1 MNKNIVSILGSWLG
15 LVIFLWLCLFVAIN
29 AFYVVDE
36 TEQVVITQ
44 FGKPIGRPITEAGL
58 HMKLPFIQQVNS
70 FDRRVLEWDG
80 DADQIPTKD
89 KRYIW
94 VDTTAR
100 WKISDALKFYK
111 SVQDTRNAQSRLDD
125 IIDSVVRTEIN
136 NSRLIEIVRTT
147 NRVLDEARAGK
158 DDVRFSKSERISRGR
173 EEIRQKIFQEAKT
186 MVADLGIELIDVQIK
201 RVNYVEEVRRK
212 VYERM
217 KAERKRAAEEYRSQ
231 GRGEQAKIQGQMERE
246 LKQIRSQAYKEAE
259 EIKGEAEAKAL
270 KIYADAYSKGAEF
283 YDFIKS
289 LDTYKKI
296 ADTNTTLILTTSS
309 EYLKFFNSDKIGE

>member
-1 MNKNIVSILGSWLG
+1 MKDMAVG
-15 LVIFLWLCLFVAIN
+15 FVASVVVLGFLAVVGLN
-29 AFYVVDE
+29 CFYMVDE
-36 TEQVVITQ
+36 TEQAVITQ
-44 FGKPIGRPITEAGL
+44 FGKPIGEPITEAGL
-58 HMKLPFIQQVNS
+58 HFKTPFVQQVNR
-70 FDRRVLEWDG
+70 FDKRILEWDG

-94 VDTTAR
+94 VDMTAR
-100 WKISDALKFYK
+100 WRIKNALQFYK

-147 NRVLDEARAGK
+147 NRVLEEKQGV
-158 DDVRFSKSERISRGR
+158 DDIKQSKGEKISRGR
-173 EEIRQKIFQEAKT
+173 EEIRQKIFHDAKA
-186 MVADLGIELIDVQIK
+186 MVEDLGIELIDVQVK

-246 LKQIRSQAYKEAE
+246 LKQIRSEAYKKSEQ
-259 EIKGEAEAKAL
+259 IKGEAEAKAF
-270 KIYADAYSKGAEF
+270 KIYADAYSEGAEF

-289 LDTYKKI
+289 LETYKNM
-296 ADTNTTLILTTSS
+296 ADSNTTLILTTSS
-309 EYLKFFNSDKIGE
+309 EYLKFFNSDKIEE